1 MSTHAT
7 QGTMD
12 LLNIDVPFGMVGA
25 AR

>member
-12 LLNIDVPFGMVGA
+12 LLNIDVPFGMIGA